1 MGPRTA
7 ACVGV
12 SAVAVALM
20 IAGFAVM
27 FGVIVAGIILAI
39 PVALFGIVAI
49 NRRRFRNSGRP
60 QRGGGTDWI
69 AFGEKR
75 RKERLLQTGIV
86 LLVGGVL
93 LTYQGTGAGPALA
106 VAGLVVYL
114 LDLWLFE
121 PRMWVELAR
130 REAVDPGPAA
140 S

>member
-12 SAVAVALM
+12 SALAVALM
-20 IAGFAVM
+20 TAGFAVM

-86 LLVGGVL
+86 LFIGGVL

-130 REAVDPGPAA
+130 REAVDPGPVA